1 MSLVSSANQYTPDQ
15 RQQLC
20 WDEYLKGVINGQP
33 NAYKAAL
40 SAGYSKDQ
48 ALNITIQ
55 GWFKAKEENLKVEG
69 MLSKAERNLDQMLD
83 LKTEQPILINKEL
96 VVDDNGNAVE
106 VTNPALLRTKADVT
120 MFVAERLGKKK
131 YSQRNESVVVDINL
145 KDIIDAKQVKRI
157 ARRILNGNPK
167 GEGKSD

>member
-1 MSLVSSANQYTPDQ
+1 MAKKQLPLDPRQENCLAYYFDPKSSTFSDLKNSALRAGFTESYADNLFHLLPDW
-15 RQQLC
+15 LS
-20 WDEYLKGVINGQP
+20 DAIGQH
-33 NAYKAAL
+33 K
-40 SAGYSKDQ
+40 
-48 ALNITIQ
+48 
-55 GWFKAKEENLKVEG
+55 